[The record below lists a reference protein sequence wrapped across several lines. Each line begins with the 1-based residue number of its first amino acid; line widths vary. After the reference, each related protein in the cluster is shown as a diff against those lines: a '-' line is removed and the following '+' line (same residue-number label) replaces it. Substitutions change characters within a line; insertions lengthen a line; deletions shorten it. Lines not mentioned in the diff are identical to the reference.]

1 MLGTIGEN
9 ERMDG
14 TVIADAVN
22 LASRIE
28 GLTKMYGASTII
40 SERTFFGIPDPDK
53 YHYRLLDNVQVKG
66 KKESISIFEILD
78 GLPDNILEL
87 YINSKNDFEMG
98 IISYQ
103 TKEFNK
109 ALDSFKNA
117 LEINPGD
124 VAAQKYI
131 DRCKNAIEFGISES
145 WDGVERLN
153 TK

>member
-1 MLGTIGEN
+1 M
-9 ERMDG
+9 
-14 TVIADAVN
+14 IADAVN

-40 SERTFFGIPDPDK
+40 SERTFFGIPDPDN

-78 GLPDNILEL
+78 GLPDNILQQ
-87 YINSKNDFEMG
+87 YIDSKNDFEMG

-109 ALDSFKNA
+109 ALNSFKNVLA
-117 LEINPGD
+117 INPGD